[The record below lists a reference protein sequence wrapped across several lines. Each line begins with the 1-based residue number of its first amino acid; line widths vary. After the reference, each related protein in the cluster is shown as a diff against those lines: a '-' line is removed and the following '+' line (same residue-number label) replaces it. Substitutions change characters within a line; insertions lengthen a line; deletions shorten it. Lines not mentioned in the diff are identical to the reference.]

1 MMEDKIVRGSKRN
14 FFMVSNDVFKLGLN
28 PHDFVVYVCLL
39 RYADNSTRQAFPG
52 YERLAKD
59 CNMSRRKVI
68 ESVKVLEEKGL
79 VKKEV
84 RFKDGRNT
92 SNLYIVFDAEQMF
105 RLNEVHPGVN
115 EVHPRGCTVCT
126 LGVHGV
132 HPEKYLLKNTIDE
145 KEAENNRKNLKL
157 IIGSLRKSLEL
168 E

>member
-1 MMEDKIVRGSKRN
+1 MDRIVRGSKRN

-59 CNMSRRKVI
+59 CNMGRKRVI
-68 ESVKVLEEKGL
+68 DAIKVLEEKGL

-92 SNLYIVFDAEQMF
+92 SNLYIVFDAEHVF
-105 RLNEVHPGVN
+105 RVSEKHPGVS
-115 EVHPRGCTVCT
+115 EEYPRGCFSCT
-126 LGVHGV
+126 PGVSEE